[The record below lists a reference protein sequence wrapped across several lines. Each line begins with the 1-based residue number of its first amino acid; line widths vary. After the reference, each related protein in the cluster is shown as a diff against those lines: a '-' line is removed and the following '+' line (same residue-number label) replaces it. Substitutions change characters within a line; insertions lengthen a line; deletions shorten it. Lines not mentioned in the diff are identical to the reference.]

1 MIRRPPRSTR
11 TDTLFPY
18 TTLFLSHGSSWRFLS
33 VVEEAFV
40 ALTTPL
46 GGAIAQRRVSEK
58 RRAYAA
64 RKMCVVV
71 PRLSCQGRRCALP
84 LHPPGLRRLT
94 GTEPIP
100 PPWCTSCTPQTPP
113 PNPRYSPTTPPH
125 PPTP

>member
-58 RRAYAA
+58 RRAYAD

-71 PRLSCQGRRCALP
+71 PRLSWQGRRCALP
-84 LHPPGLRRLT
+84 LHPSGLRRFPGLEQI
-94 GTEPIP
+94 GQA
-100 PPWCTSCTPQTPP
+100 SCRERVCQCV
-113 PNPRYSPTTPPH
+113 
-125 PPTP
+125 